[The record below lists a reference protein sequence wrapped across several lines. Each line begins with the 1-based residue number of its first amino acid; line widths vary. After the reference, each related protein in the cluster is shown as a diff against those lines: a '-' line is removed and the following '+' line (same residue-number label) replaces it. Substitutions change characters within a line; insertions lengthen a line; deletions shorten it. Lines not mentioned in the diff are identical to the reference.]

1 MLKKLILALFLLI
14 LAAGSASAH
23 GDISN
28 LPDSVQIMQYKMLL
42 YMDPD
47 DAETKNKLAMVYFR
61 TDQPE
66 LTVQEL
72 KGVLA
77 KDVHNFN
84 ALDGMGI
91 LLLRQ
96 RKAEEALHYL
106 QQALAV
112 NDKDA
117 MLHAHLAL
125 AYEQLGQADQA
136 AASLKKAEELF
147 SGPDAAAAI
156 QKELKLIKGSPA
168 K

>member
-84 ALDGMGI
+84 ALDGMGDQLVKANSEQDI
-91 LLLRQ
+91 IEIF
-96 RKAEEALHYL
+96 RKEEENYSD
-106 QQALAV
+106 V
-112 NDKDA
+112 
-117 MLHAHLAL
+117 
-125 AYEQLGQADQA
+125 
-136 AASLKKAEELF
+136 
-147 SGPDAAAAI
+147 
-156 QKELKLIKGSPA
+156 
-168 K
+168 